1 LFNYTLKLKRNYKMA
16 TETVL
21 ANTAAT
27 HPIAA
32 LGATKAFLI
41 AHPIGVAVV
50 GASLIGA
57 GTYWAMKKFMGEK
70 EEPVAE
76 AAA

>member
-1 LFNYTLKLKRNYKMA
+1 MA

-27 HPIAA
+27 HPVI

-50 GASLIGA
+50 GATLIGA
-57 GTYWAMKKFMGEK
+57 GTYWAMNKFMGEK
-70 EEPVAE
+70 EEPVAAE
-76 AAA
+76 AA